1 MYLIILHTHKWR
13 AFIVKVFIFLI
24 RKLQTMHLN
33 GIYCLGLSI
42 DHNNLT
48 IWQRVFIGIG
58 ILVKPIGM
66 IGKFVVGFVIK

>member
-1 MYLIILHTHKWR
+1 MEGFYRKSIYILNKKITND
-13 AFIVKVFIFLI
+13 AS
-24 RKLQTMHLN
+24 

-42 DHNNLT
+42 DHKNLT